1 MPPEFLFSA
10 LPCGIVVRPMD
21 TKKLWHAMPER
32 PGVYLMRDA
41 ARRLLYIGKAANL
54 RRRVQSYF
62 RYSTNGT
69 NKDKSTRMGSDSRI
83 AQLVAKIRTI
93 DFKRTATALEAL
105 ILEAA
110 LIKKYQPP
118 YNIQEKDDTSFL
130 YVVITKEK
138 FPRLILTRGPTFAK
152 ASAGKKGKVYGPFVQ
167 GGSIREALRML
178 RRIFPWSTH
187 NPEEVEEAYRAKAA
201 LPARLPA
208 EVSAQTRAP
217 QARLRNGQ
225 ARRRACFEYELG
237 LCPGTCVGLADK
249 AEYAANIKRLKQL
262 FVGKRSAILRELTR
276 AMKAA
281 AKKEEFEKAAVYHRQ
296 FFALKHIQ
304 DVALIKD
311 SEFTLPT
318 APVRAL
324 RIEGYDVSNISGTSA
339 TGSMVVFRGNQPA
352 RDDYRLF
359 KIHSLHTP
367 NDVGMLREVLT
378 RRFKRTPP
386 AGGWP
391 LPDLLL
397 IDGGKGQV
405 NAASAA
411 MKDAGFSIPIVGLA
425 KGPTRKR
432 TDVVGP
438 STGSGQG
445 KLPKGVTLTTLIRV
459 RDEAHRF
466 ARSYHVRLRSKKF
479 AEK

>member
-1 MPPEFLFSA
+1 MLQ
-10 LPCGIVVRPMD
+10 LMD
-21 TKKLWHAMPER
+21 TRKLWKKMPESA
-32 PGVYLMRDA
+32 GVYLMRDA

-62 RYSTNGT
+62 
-69 NKDKSTRMGSDSRI
+69 TRPHDARIAKLVSRI
-83 AQLVAKIRTI
+83 RAI
-93 DFKRTATALEAL
+93 DHKKTATALEAL

-138 FPRLILTRGPTFAK
+138 FPRLILTRGKEVGKSRGDTF
-152 ASAGKKGKVYGPFVQ
+152 GPFIQ

-178 RRIFPWSTH
+178 RRIFPWSVH
-187 NPEEVEEAYRAKAA
+187 NPADIG
-201 LPARLPA
+201 
-208 EVSAQTRAP
+208 SF
-217 QARLRNGQ
+217 
-225 ARRRACFEYELG
+225 RRPCFEYELG

-262 FVGKRSAILRELTR
+262 FLGKRPMILRELTR

-281 AKKEEFEKAAVYHRQ
+281 ANKEEFEKAAIYRRQ
-296 FFALKHIQ
+296 IFALKHIQ
-304 DVALIKD
+304 DIALIKD
-311 SEFTLPT
+311 SEFTLPP

-339 TGSMVVFRGNQPA
+339 TGSMVVFRGNQSV
-352 RDDYRLF
+352 REEYRLF
-359 KIHSLHTP
+359 KIHSLNTP

-378 RRFKRTPP
+378 RRFKNS
-386 AGGWP
+386 WP

-397 IDGGKGQV
+397 IDGGRGQV
-405 NAASAA
+405 NAAHSA
-411 MKDAGFSIPIVGLA
+411 MKDAGLSIPIVGLA

-432 TDVVGP
+432 TGVVGDI
-438 STGSGQG
+438 
-445 KLPKGVTLTTLIRV
+445 PKGTSLRTLVRV

-466 ARSYHVRLRSKKF
+466 ARSFHIRLRGKKF
-479 AEK
+479 SEN